1 MNHLFPLDLGS
12 IQERLRAVA
21 AKTSPV
27 EKARLLQL
35 ADALEFHVEERLRW
49 DERILQLTDS
59 IIAMANLN
67 FTAAPSIEGQGHL
80 DAIAAGLAMLG
91 EELEASAL
99 AQNAA
104 EAANEAK
111 KDFMANMSH
120 ELRTPLTTIIGSLD
134 LQIRSGIQGTHL
146 QHALR
151 ARQAAYTLHRLVTDI
166 LDFARLDAGTLTIQE
181 ETFDLNSLVLQI
193 EHTHSAAAIGK
204 GLSLV
209 VEADLPF
216 PLVQGDVTRIRQ
228 ILNNLVDNAI
238 KYTAEGEV
246 RLRASGEA
254 GENTLQALFLVE
266 DTGAGVPPDQLTV
279 IFDRFH
285 QAETPL
291 KGHPS
296 GAGLGLSIS
305 RALAERM
312 HGTLQVTSDEG
323 KGSVFQLTLPLRA
336 APESAAG

>member
-1 MNHLFPLDLGS
+1 
-12 IQERLRAVA
+12 
-21 AKTSPV
+21 
-27 EKARLLQL
+27 
-35 ADALEFHVEERLRW
+35 
-49 DERILQLTDS
+49 
-59 IIAMANLN
+59 
-67 FTAAPSIEGQGHL
+67 
-80 DAIAAGLAMLG
+80 
-91 EELEASAL
+91 
-99 AQNAA
+99 
-104 EAANEAK
+104 
-111 KDFMANMSH
+111 
-120 ELRTPLTTIIGSLD
+120 
-134 LQIRSGIQGTHL
+134 
-146 QHALR
+146 
-151 ARQAAYTLHRLVTDI
+151 
-166 LDFARLDAGTLTIQE
+166 
-181 ETFDLNSLVLQI
+181 
-193 EHTHSAAAIGK
+193 
-204 GLSLV
+204 
-209 VEADLPF
+209 
-216 PLVQGDVTRIRQ
+216 
-228 ILNNLVDNAI
+228 
-238 KYTAEGEV
+238 V